1 MRRPLIRMCDCSP
14 AQLRLVG
21 CDCGGEPPMRD
32 ECAEEERRAELAA
45 EEALERSHREER
57 AFWDA
62 ENARMDAQGYDW
74 NDAWGDQP
82 YDQHVRDHL
91 TRLDRVEAMLMAA

>member
-1 MRRPLIRMCDCSP
+1 MRHPLIRMCDCSP
-14 AQLRLVG
+14 AQLHLVG
-21 CDCGGEPPMRD
+21 CDCGGEPPMHD

-45 EEALERSHREER
+45 EEALERSHRDETAYR
-57 AFWDA
+57 DA
-62 ENARMDAQGYDW
+62 ENARIAAEGHGW

-91 TRLDRVEAMLMAA
+91 TRLDRVEAILIAA